1 MIIGIQQAEHL
12 PWIGFFNKM
21 ATVDGFVLLDHV
33 QFKKNY
39 FENRNRIKTANG
51 VVWLTVPVRQNGR
64 FGQSLMEVEISDD
77 PKWKKKYLKTVEQ
90 EYKKSP
96 FWEDVRN
103 LIWPVFEQAS
113 NLLIDLNLGL
123 IDSLAAYLKIS
134 TPRIRSSSMDV
145 GGEHKGGLVLKICQ
159 SLSAATYL
167 SGPDGRNYLDFA
179 SFEKNGIQVAYHDFG
194 HPVYPQMHG
203 DFVSHL
209 SILDLIANCGQES
222 QRIVRE
228 CYKFTPPIVSEMV
241 K

>member
-90 EYKKSP
+90 EYGKSP
-96 FWEDVRN
+96 FWGDVYD
-103 LIWPVFEQAS
+103 LIWPVFEKDYR
-113 NLLIDLNLGL
+113 LLIDLNLNL
-123 IDSLAAYLKIS
+123 INSFVAYLKIG
-134 TPRIRSSSMDV
+134 TPKVQSSSLNV
-145 GGEHKGGLVLKICQ
+145 GEERKGGLVLKICQ
-159 SLSAATYL
+159 LMSADSYL
-167 SGPDGRNYLDFA
+167 SGPDGRNYLDLA
-179 SFEKNGIQVAYHDFG
+179 SFEKNGIQMAYHDFE

-209 SILDLIANCGQES
+209 SVLDLIANCGQES

-228 CYKFTPPIVSEMV
+228 CYKFNPPIVSEVV